1 MSESSHG
8 CPSGD
13 MQALLAAI
21 VSSSDDA
28 ILSTTLDGVITSWN
42 AGAERMY
49 GYTAAE
55 ALGHPLALI
64 VPDDRTEEALAMLR
78 RVAGGERVAHHET
91 VRLTRAGRRI
101 DVLLGISPV
110 RDRSGRV
117 VGVSKVARDITAEKA
132 AQALRRQAEERLQLI
147 TDNVPALIAYVDG
160 DCRYRFV
167 NQAYEQWFGLP
178 RERIVGRRV
187 ADVVGEDAWR
197 AVGPRMARV
206 LAGEAVQ
213 YEAELYIRGA
223 GRRCIEASYVPHR
236 GPKGRVEGIAVMVHD
251 ISARMRAAQ
260 AQARSEER
268 LALAVRAADMGIFDL
283 DHAAATLHASAEL
296 RELLGWPPRLAV
308 DAQSLRDAVHPLDRE
323 VYDSRRRAAEDP
335 RGDGVFTLEYRVLH
349 PDGALRWVS
358 ARAQTLFDGEG
369 AQRRAVRTTGVLL
382 DVSERHEVE
391 QALRRSEALHRLLVS
406 MHEAT
411 AAQRDPRAVQREV
424 AQRLG
429 RHLGASRC
437 LYAEFEDDGR
447 HARVLHDYA
456 DGVPSIA
463 GVHRMVDFGLALRQA
478 LSAGETFVVEDVRS
492 DPRLADGG
500 TLAAYAA
507 LGLVAQLCVP
517 LVKDGKLVAALSVH
531 QRGPRRWERD
541 EIALV
546 EQLAQRTWFALETAH
561 AQARLR
567 ESRDVLGLAMRAGRM
582 GAWSRDLSTGCE
594 WWSHE
599 LEEIFGLAPGS
610 FGGSEADFLALLHP
624 EDREA
629 VRDAVQ
635 EGIRQAGDYAVEFR
649 FRHAGGQWRWMEG
662 RGRIVADAAGQPAM
676 LYGLGIDI
684 TERKGAEQELQ
695 RLNAELQHAARRKD
709 EFLATLAHELR
720 NPLAPMRNALEIQR
734 LRLPAEDAQLRWSH
748 ELLQRQL
755 RQLTRLVDDLL
766 EIARISQGR
775 LELRREPLAL
785 SEVVQGAVDAALPQM
800 QARRHALS
808 VSLPQE
814 PLHLVGD
821 AARLTQLLLNLLNNA
836 AQYTP
841 QGGRIALAVRREE
854 NKEGDGAESGDQGA
868 GEAQGAAGE
877 VVVTVTDNGI
887 GLAAEH
893 LPHIFDMFSQVQP
906 ALERT
911 HGGLGVGLALAR
923 ALAVL
928 HGGQLSARSEGAG
941 CGSEFELRLPLP
953 AQPGAVAPQQDD
965 GAPAGAPQAAAR
977 RVMVVDDNPDAAES
991 LALLLELQGHE
1002 VRTAHDGLAAVALAQ
1017 AFRPAL
1023 AIVDIG
1029 LPGISGYEVARRIR
1043 AQPGGAALLLVALT
1057 GWGQAQD
1064 KQAALEAGF
1073 DRHLT
1078 KPVAPQQL
1086 DELFALEPLG
1096 RTAAA

>member
-1 MSESSHG
+1 MSDSSPG
-8 CPSGD
+8 CPNGD

-28 ILSTTLDGVITSWN
+28 ILSTTLDGLITSWN

-55 ALGHPLALI
+55 ALGRPLALI
-64 VPDDRTEEALAMLR
+64 VPDDRTEEALAMLG
-78 RVAGGERVAHHET
+78 RVAQGERVAHHET

-110 RDRSGRV
+110 RDADGRV
-117 VGVSKVARDITAEKA
+117 VGASKVARDITAEKA
-132 AQALRRQAEERLQLI
+132 AQAQRRQAEERLQLI
-147 TDNVPALIAYVDG
+147 TDNVPALIAYVDS

-167 NQAYEQWFGLP
+167 NQAYEQWFGCS
-178 RERIVGRRV
+178 REALLGRRV
-187 ADVVGEDAWR
+187 ADVVGEATWR
-197 AVGPRMARV
+197 VVGPRMERV

-213 YEAELYIRGA
+213 YEAELDIQGA
-223 GRRCIEASYVPHR
+223 GRRCVEASYVPHR
-236 GPKGRVEGIAVMVHD
+236 GADGRVEGIAALVHD
-251 ISARMRAAQ
+251 VSARMRAAQ

-268 LALAVRAADMGIFDL
+268 LALAVRAAGIGIFDL
-283 DHAAATLHASAEL
+283 DHAAATLHASDEL
-296 RELLGWPPRLAV
+296 RELLGWLPHQAVPPNA
-308 DAQSLRDAVHPLDRE
+308 LREAVHPLDSE
-323 VYDSRRRAAEDP
+323 AYETRRRAAEDP
-335 RGDGVFTLEYRVLH
+335 AGDGLFTLEYRVLR

-358 ARAQTLFDGEG
+358 ARAQTLFDGQG
-369 AQRRAVRTTGVLL
+369 AARHAVRTTGVLV

-411 AAQRDPRAVQREV
+411 ATLRDPRAVQREV

-437 LYAEFEDDGR
+437 HYAEFEDDGR
-447 HARVLHDYA
+447 HARVLHDYT
-456 DGVPSIA
+456 DGMPSIV
-463 GVHRMVDFGLALRQA
+463 GLHRVENFGAALRRA
-478 LSAGETFVVEDVRS
+478 LCAGETFVVEDAPN
-492 DPRLADGG
+492 DPRLAADGAR
-500 TLAAYAA
+500 AAYAA
-507 LGLVAQLCVP
+507 IGLVAQLCVP
-517 LVKDGKLVAALSVH
+517 LVKDGRLVAALSVH
-531 QRGPRRWERD
+531 QRCPRRWERD

-582 GAWSRDLSTGCE
+582 GAWSRKLSTGHE

-599 LEEIFGLAPGS
+599 LEEIFGLPPGG
-610 FGGSEADFLALLHP
+610 FGGSEAHFLALMHP
-624 EDREA
+624 DDREA
-629 VRDAVQ
+629 VQRTVQ

-662 RGRIVADAAGQPAM
+662 RGRVVADADGHPAM

-684 TERKGAEQELQ
+684 TERKCAEQELQ

-734 LRLPAEDAQLRWSH
+734 LRLPREDGQLRWSH

-766 EIARISQGR
+766 EIARITQGR
-775 LELRREPLAL
+775 LELRREPLLLA
-785 SEVVQGAVDAALPQM
+785 EVVQGAVDAAMPQM
-800 QARRHALS
+800 QARRHAFTQ
-808 VSLPQE
+808 SLPRQ
-814 PLHLVGD
+814 PLQLVGD

-841 QGGRIALAVRREE
+841 DGGRITLAARREE
-854 NKEGDGAESGDQGA
+854 ND
-868 GEAQGAAGE
+868 
-877 VVVTVTDNGI
+877 VVITVTDNGI

-893 LPHIFDMFSQVQP
+893 LSHIFDMFSQVQP

-928 HGGQLSARSEGAG
+928 HGGRLGARSEGPG
-941 CGSEFELRLPLP
+941 HGSEFELRLPLP
-953 AQPGAVAPQQDD
+953 AQPAAVEQPKEEP
-965 GAPAGAPQAAAR
+965 PAAEPQAAVR

-1002 VRTAHDGLAAVALAQ
+1002 VRTAHDGLSAVALAQ
-1017 AFRPAL
+1017 EFRPAL

-1029 LPGISGYEVARRIR
+1029 LPGISGYEVARRVR

-1064 KQAALEAGF
+1064 KLAALEAGF

-1078 KPVAPQQL
+1078 KPVAPEQL
-1086 DELFALEPLG
+1086 DELFALEPQG
-1096 RTAAA
+1096 REAAA

>member
-1 MSESSHG
+1 MQPAAWWRRSGEGPDLPADRPGKAAMSESSQDR
-8 CPSGD
+8 PSGE

-21 VSSSDDA
+21 VASSDDA

-49 GYTAAE
+49 GYAASE
-55 ALGHPLALI
+55 ALGSPLALI
-64 VPDDRTEEALAMLR
+64 VPDDRAEEALSLLR
-78 RVAGGERVAHHET
+78 RVARGERVEHHET

-101 DVLLGISPV
+101 DVLLGVSPV
-110 RDRSGRV
+110 RDANGQV
-117 VGVSKVARDITAEKA
+117 VGASKVARDITAAKA
-132 AQALRRQAEERLQLI
+132 AQAQRRQAEERLQLI
-147 TDNVPALIAYVDG
+147 TDNVPALIAYVDRHF
-160 DCRYRFV
+160 RYRFV
-167 NQAYEQWFGLP
+167 NQAYESWFGRA
-178 RERIVGRRV
+178 REQLLGRRV
-187 ADVVGEDAWR
+187 AEVLGEEAWR
-197 AVGPRMARV
+197 IVGPRMARV
-206 LAGEAVQ
+206 LAGESVQ
-213 YEAELYIRGA
+213 YEAELHIEGV

-236 GPKGRVEGIAVMVHD
+236 SADGGVEGMAVMVHD

-268 LALAVRAADMGIFDL
+268 LALAVRAAGIGIFDL
-283 DHAAATLHASAEL
+283 DHAAGTLHASDEL
-296 RELLGWPPRLAV
+296 RELLGWTPRQAA
-308 DAQSLRDAVHPLDRE
+308 DAQALRDAVHPLDCEAYERG
-323 VYDSRRRAAEDP
+323 RRAAEDP
-335 RGDGVFTLEYRVLH
+335 AGEGLFTLEYRVLR
-349 PDGALRWVS
+349 PDGTLRWVS

-369 AQRRAVRTTGVLL
+369 SARRAARTTGVLV
-382 DVSERHEVE
+382 DVSERHQVE

-411 AAQRDPRAVQREV
+411 ARQHDPRAVQREV

-447 HARVLHDYA
+447 HARVLHDYT
-456 DGVPSIA
+456 DGVPSIV
-463 GVHRMVDFGLALRQA
+463 GLHRVEDFGPALRAA
-478 LSAGETFVVEDVRS
+478 LSAGQTFIVEDAPH
-492 DPRLADGG
+492 DPRLAVGG
-500 TLAAYAA
+500 ARGAYAA
-507 LGLVAQLCVP
+507 LDTVAQLCVP
-517 LVKDGKLVAALSVH
+517 LVKEGRLVAALSVH
-531 QRGPRRWERD
+531 QRYPRRWERE
-541 EIALV
+541 EIELV

-582 GAWSRDLSTGCE
+582 GAWSRDVTTGRT

-610 FGGSEADFLALLHP
+610 FGGSEAAFLALVHA
-624 EDREA
+624 ED
-629 VRDAVQ
+629 RDAVRRTVD
-635 EGIRQAGDYAVEFR
+635 EGISQVGDYKVEFR
-649 FRHAGGQWRWMEG
+649 FRHADGSWRWMEG
-662 RGRIVADAAGQPAM
+662 CGRVVADAGGRPAM
-676 LYGLGIDI
+676 LYGLGMDI

-734 LRLPAEDAQLRWSH
+734 LRLPQDDGQLRWSH

-766 EIARISQGR
+766 EIARITQGR
-775 LELRREPLAL
+775 LELRREPLELAD
-785 SEVVQGAVDAALPQM
+785 VVQGAVDAAMPLM

-808 VSLPQE
+808 VALPRE
-814 PLHLVGD
+814 PMPLVGD
-821 AARLTQLLLNLLNNA
+821 AARLTQVLLNLLNNA

-841 QGGRIALAVRREE
+841 DGGRIGLSARRE
-854 NKEGDGAESGDQGA
+854 GH
-868 GEAQGAAGE
+868 EA
-877 VVVTVTDNGI
+877 VISVSDNGI

-906 ALERT
+906 ALQRT

-928 HGGQLSARSEGAG
+928 HGGAVDARSDGPG
-941 CGSEFELRLPLP
+941 HGSEFELRLPLP
-953 AQPGAVAPQQDD
+953 PQPPAAGPVDLVTPAVET
-965 GAPAGAPQAAAR
+965 AAW

-1002 VRTAHDGLAAVALAQ
+1002 VRTAHDGPGAVALARE
-1017 AFRPAL
+1017 FRADL

-1029 LPGISGYEVARRIR
+1029 LPGLSGYEVARRIR
-1043 AQPGGAALLLVALT
+1043 AQDGGADMLLVALT

-1064 KQAALEAGF
+1064 KQAAMDAGF

-1078 KPVAPQQL
+1078 KPVAPEQL
-1086 DELFALEPLG
+1086 DALFLLKAESK
-1096 RTAAA
+1096 AA